1 MFSALEF
8 FSPEHD
14 VKLYRKKLPPS
25 MQVQKVIGL
34 AQRLF
39 NTGTEVPKL
48 AYISSKVKRD
58 YLNMCIQMRHKVTT
72 LTGVKVKM

>member
-1 MFSALEF
+1 
-8 FSPEHD
+8 
-14 VKLYRKKLPPS
+14 

-48 AYISSKVKRD
+48 AYISSKVREV
-58 YLNMCIQMRHKVTT
+58 I
-72 LTGVKVKM
+72 